1 MSDALRFEII
11 PVTPLQQNCT
21 LLVCPA
27 SNTAALVDP
36 GGDVDDI
43 VAAIDR
49 HGARLEKIFLT
60 HGHLDHVGG
69 TVQLRDRYGVP
80 VEGPHPD
87 DAFWIEG
94 LPMQAQ
100 MFGFPPLPAFTPDR
114 WLKGGDTV
122 RFGQVELAVRHC
134 PGHTPGHVIFFAAD
148 SRLASGR
155 RRACSPDPIGRTDLP
170 RGNHADLL
178 RAIPEQLWPL
188 GNDVRFIPG
197 HGPMSTFG
205 AERRSNPYVA
215 DSVLA
220 RG

>member
-1 MSDALRFEII
+1 MSDSLRFEII

-21 LLVCPA
+21 LLVCLA

-36 GGDVDDI
+36 GGDVDAI
-43 VAAIDR
+43 VAAIER
-49 HGARLEKIFLT
+49 HGAHLEKIFLT

-69 TVQLRDRYGVP
+69 TVALRDRYRVP

-87 DAFWIEG
+87 DAFWIDG

-134 PGHTPGHVIFFAAD
+134 PGHTPGHVIFFDAD
-148 SRLASGR
+148 SRLAMVGDVLFAGS
-155 RRACSPDPIGRTDLP
+155 IGRTDLP

>member
-1 MSDALRFEII
+1 MPDTLRFEII

-21 LLVCPA
+21 LLICPA

-36 GGDVDDI
+36 GGDVEDI
-43 VAAIDR
+43 VAAIER

-69 TVQLRDRYGVP
+69 TVALRDRYGVP

-87 DAFWIEG
+87 DAFWIDG

-114 WLKGGDTV
+114 WLEGGDTV
-122 RFGQVELAVRHC
+122 CFGQVELAVRHC
-134 PGHTPGHVIFFAAD
+134 PGHTPGHVVFFDAQA
-148 SRLASGR
+148 RLALVGDVLFAGS
-155 RRACSPDPIGRTDLP
+155 IGRTDLP

-178 RAIPEQLWPL
+178 RTIREQLWPL

-205 AERRSNPYVA
+205 AERRSNPFVA